1 MEIKTKV
8 YIAVGAVLLCVV
20 VFGAGFLFG
29 RKSLSNDTVS
39 ARQIQEQLDTIIT
52 NQSTITRQVGDIKT
66 TVDGIQ
72 ASNSG
77 IQQSITDSQTAI
89 SNSETAVDAGIE
101 SNAAAINAN
110 NTAASTNT
118 EIAGNLEKSGT
129 LISELQAILD
139 DVSKHPQTP

>member
-1 MEIKTKV
+1 VENKTKV
-8 YIAVGAVLLCVV
+8 CITVGAVLLCII

-29 RKSLSNDTVS
+29 RKSISDDS
-39 ARQIQEQLDTIIT
+39 IAARQLQQQLDTIIT
-52 NQSTITRQVGDIKT
+52 NQSAITSQVGDIKT

-77 IQQSITDSQTAI
+77 IQQSITDS
-89 SNSETAVDAGIE
+89 ETAVDAGIE
-101 SNAAAINAN
+101 SNTAASNAN
-110 NTAASTNT
+110 NAAANTNT
-118 EIAGNLEKSGT
+118 EIADNLGQSGM

>member
-1 MEIKTKV
+1 VENKTKV
-8 YIAVGAVLLCVV
+8 YVAIGAVLLCII

-29 RKSLSNDTVS
+29 RKSLSDDSVA

-52 NQSTITRQVGDIKT
+52 NQSAITSQVGDIKT

-89 SNSETAVDAGIE
+89 GNSETAVDASIE
-101 SNAAAINAN
+101 S
-110 NTAASTNT
+110 NTAASNANNAATGTST
-118 EIAGNLEKSGT
+118 EIASNIGKSGT